1 MCLYLQ
7 GKINYYCREKY
18 YCHMEQ
24 AATEGLQKY
33 SNDVILKYFKAFAI
47 VLQGMLATVYS
58 YI

>member
-1 MCLYLQ
+1 
-7 GKINYYCREKY
+7 
-18 YCHMEQ
+18 MEQ

-47 VLQGMLATVYS
+47 VLQGMLVTVYS